1 MPSRQEVVG
10 IELGSACCEAQSSCR
25 TRTPGS
31 DLSRGRGVN
40 LKEGDGLGEHLAV
53 VILGEHRD
61 GLGNGHG
68 LGRAGLGAL
77 LHLRIE
83 VVASELQVAQEL
95 DILGALV
102 ARKCE
107 VFLGIGE
114 RLRVAGVLGLH
125 LVELLFAGID
135 LRGLRGS
142 QGLEVLLRLDLL
154 LLRGAEF
161 ALELLKHLIHH
172 TVDARGAPGGARLI
186 DGLVHVDLQEDL
198 GLGRL
203 GGGLGDHAGGEPH
216 GQLVGHRVVVHVQ
229 CAEEQRRSGALR
241 AGAVGALR
249 RSLQRQERGR
259 GRAEVALGAGRH
271 DDLVLQGAIAEQH
284 AHGRKQGL
292 VHLQHGLGL
301 LVLREDGDGVTQVG
315 DGLHLV
321 LLLLAE
327 LSGLL
332 LTDLGSLLQVR
343 GVLLDLLL
351 GLLDGSG
358 EVAELGST
366 LLDLC
371 TQLQVLG
378 LRVGNGLGL
387 LLLVGLAPA
396 DHLVVHLRLVVR
408 LGVKLGL
415 HLLQEVDDT
424 LHRTHIL
431 PRLKITTP

>member
-1 MPSRQEVVG
+1 MHIQCAEQG
-10 IELGSACCEAQSSCR
+10 
-25 TRTPGS
+25 
-31 DLSRGRGVN
+31 
-40 LKEGDGLGEHLAV
+40 GD
-53 VILGEHRD
+53 R
-61 GLGNGHG
+61 
-68 LGRAGLGAL
+68 GAL
-77 LHLRIE
+77 R
-83 VVASELQVAQEL
+83 
-95 DILGALV
+95 
-102 ARKCE
+102 
-107 VFLGIGE
+107 LGIG
-114 RLRVAGVLGLH
+114 RH
-125 LVELLFAGID
+125 
-135 LRGLRGS
+135 
-142 QGLEVLLRLDLL
+142 LRLIIQD
-154 LLRGAEF
+154 
-161 ALELLKHLIHH
+161 
-172 TVDARGAPGGARLI
+172 
-186 DGLVHVDLQEDL
+186 Q
-198 GLGRL
+198 
-203 GGGLGDHAGGEPH
+203 
-216 GQLVGHRVVVHVQ
+216 QSHRA
-229 CAEEQRRSGALR
+229 CTT
-241 AGAVGALR
+241 
-249 RSLQRQERGR
+249 
-259 GRAEVALGAGRH
+259 ALGTGGDNH
-271 DDLVLQGAIAEQH
+271 FVLQGAVAEEH
-284 AHGRKQGL
+284 AHRSDQGL